1 MKGVSLRDGAV
12 QTLELE
18 KLGSV
23 AAAYS
28 SDVFKKCRQH
38 YTFGHFL
45 KEISEEETFLIGHE
59 NLLKNAIHEIVQSFF
74 NDALY
79 LLLL

>member
-1 MKGVSLRDGAV
+1 MLCAIHITSCYERAMKGVSLRDGAV
-12 QTLELE
+12 QTVELE

-38 YTFGHFL
+38 YIFGHFSQRDFRRGDIA
-45 KEISEEETFLIGHE
+45 EWP
-59 NLLKNAIHEIVQSFF
+59 
-74 NDALY
+74 
-79 LLLL
+79 